1 MKLSPEQVA
10 QIKRKLPL
18 IPPGEKVE
26 LLFLIEEYERRQR
39 IEAARKDF
47 LSFILFINTEY
58 KVGKH
63 HKILAGLLQD
73 IAEGSKDRIAVSMA
87 PRFGKS
93 MMLSE
98 YFPAW
103 FIGNNPTKKMIIASH
118 TGDLAVDFGRKV
130 RNLVMSD
137 VYKEIFPD
145 VELSA
150 DSKSAGRWTTNRGG
164 EFFATGVGGA
174 LAGRGADLLVIDDPF
189 SEQDVLAGN
198 YEIFDK
204 VYEWYAYGAR
214 TRLMPGGRVVV
225 LHTRWMPNDLIGRLL
240 SEQTRDPFSDQW
252 EYVEFP
258 AILNENTDN
267 EKSLWPE
274 QWKVEALQRTRA
286 VMPVFQWNAQYQQQ
300 PTNQDGAIVS
310 RDWFKTWTEEKP
322 PEVEYTIMSLDA
334 AQEKN
339 KRADFSA
346 FTIWGVFYR
355 NNNYG
360 EQEANIILLNV
371 INKRVDFPELKDISL
386 KLYREWKPDTFLVEK
401 KSNGSALF
409 QELRRTGMPVTEFTP
424 GKGTDKIAR
433 LNAVADIV
441 RAGLVWV
448 PQYRWAE
455 ELVEQVNAF
464 PATPHDDMVDSMTA
478 ALYRFRTGGFIRLPS
493 DDGENDRGDFRPIKA
508 DYYRV

>member
-1 MKLSPEQVA
+1 MKLSPEQVDN
-10 QIKRKLPL
+10 IKRKLHL
-18 IPPGEKVE
+18 IPPSEKME
-26 LLFLIEEYERRQR
+26 LLMLIEEYERRTACER
-39 IEAARKDF
+39 ARKDF
-47 LSFILFINTEY
+47 LSFVLRINCDY
-58 KVGKH
+58 KVGTH
-63 HKILAGLLQD
+63 HKHLARLLQQVAD
-73 IAEGSKDRIAVSMA
+73 GEKDRIAVSMA

-93 MMLSE
+93 LMLSE
-98 YFPAW
+98 YYPAW

-130 RNLVMSD
+130 RNIVMSD
-137 VYKEIFPD
+137 VYREIFPD

-150 DSKSAGRWTTNRGG
+150 DSKAAGSWSTNKGG
-164 EFFATGVGGA
+164 VFFATGVGGA

-198 YEIFDK
+198 YEVFDK

-225 LHTRWMPNDLIGRLL
+225 LHTRWMPNDLIGRLIAG
-240 SEQTRDPFSDQW
+240 QAKDPHADQW

-258 AILNENTDN
+258 AILNEGTDD

-274 QWKVEALQRTRA
+274 QWKLEALKRTRA
-286 VMPVFQWNAQYQQQ
+286 EMPVFQWQAQYQQN

-310 RDWFKTWTEEKP
+310 RDWFKTWTAESP
-322 PEVEYTIMSLDA
+322 PEIVYTIMSLDA

-339 KRADFSA
+339 KRADFSC
-346 FTIWGVFYR
+346 FTVWGVFHR
-355 NNNYG
+355 INNYG
-360 EQEANIILLNV
+360 EEEANIILLNMV
-371 INKRVDFPELKDISL
+371 NKRVDFPELKDISL

-409 QELRRTGMPVTEFTP
+409 QELRRTGMPVIEFTP
-424 GKGTDKIAR
+424 GKGQDKIAR
-433 LNAVADIV
+433 LNSVADIV

-455 ELVEQVNAF
+455 ELVDQVNAF
-464 PATPHDDMVDSMTA
+464 PAVQHDDMVDSMTA
-478 ALYRFRTGGFIRLPS
+478 ALYRFRTGGFIQLPT
-493 DDGENDRGDFRPIKA
+493 DGQEYDQEFRPRVA

>member
-1 MKLSPEQVA
+1 MKLTAEQVA
-10 QIKRKLPL
+10 NIRSRIHL
-18 IPPGEKVE
+18 IPPSEQIE
-26 LLFLIEEYERRQR
+26 LLLLIEEYERRVGV
-39 IEAARKDF
+39 ENARNNF
-47 LSFILFINTEY
+47 LAFILKINEHY
-58 KVGKH
+58 KVGQH
-63 HKILAGLLQD
+63 HRHLAKLLQS
-73 IAEGSKDRIAVSMA
+73 IADGTKDRIAVSMA

-103 FIGNNPTKKMIIASH
+103 FIGNNPAKKMIIASH

-137 VYKEIFPD
+137 AYRAIFPD
-145 VELSA
+145 VELAA
-150 DSKSAGRWTTNRGG
+150 DSKSAGRWTTNKGG

-214 TRLMPGGRVVV
+214 TRLMPGGLVVV
-225 LHTRWMPNDLIGRLL
+225 LHTRWMPNDLIGRIL
-240 SEQTRDPFSDQW
+240 SEQGRDPYADQW

-258 AILNENTDN
+258 AILHENTDD

-274 QWKVEALQRTRA
+274 QWTLESLKRTRA
-286 VMPVFQWNAQYQQQ
+286 VMPSFQWNAQYQQQ

-310 RDWFKTWTEEKP
+310 RDWFRTWKEDEP
-322 PEVEYTIMSLDA
+322 PKCAYTIMSLDA

-346 FTIWGVFYR
+346 FTIWGVFYK

-360 EQEANIILLNV
+360 EEEANIILLNV
-371 INKRVDFPELKDISL
+371 VNKRVDFPELKDLAIQ
-386 KLYREWKPDTFLVEK
+386 LYKDWQPDTFLVEK

-424 GKGTDKIAR
+424 GKGNDKIAR
-433 LNAVADIV
+433 LNSVADIV

-448 PQYRWAE
+448 PNYRWAE

-464 PATPHDDMVDSMTA
+464 PAVQHDDMVDSMTA

-493 DDGENDRGDFRPIKA
+493 DYEEDRREYTPRVA
-508 DYYRV
+508 DYYRF